1 MRLERR
7 GLLPWLILSSAV
19 LCLWC
24 SFLSAAGGWLAG
36 SDIAAREARAGFAAT
51 AAVEQQALP
60 ELGVLVT
67 RLDRTGPAAAAGL
80 QRGDLIVAINGAH
93 VQDARDLR
101 AQLLSYQVGDTVRLT
116 LLREQGE
123 EDVAVRLAPSPAD
136 ARRPYLGVYYTARGE
151 EPADL

>member
-7 GLLPWLILSSAV
+7 GLLPWLILGMTV

-24 SFLSAAGGWLAG
+24 SFLSGVGGWLAG
-36 SDIAAREARAGFAAT
+36 SDIAAREARARYEAT
-51 AAVEQQALP
+51 SVAGGDLP

-67 RLDRTGPAAAAGL
+67 RLDRGGPAAEAGVV
-80 QRGDLIVAINGAH
+80 RGDVIVAINGEH

-101 AQLLSYQVGDTVRLT
+101 MQLGAHRAGETVRLT
-116 LLREQGE
+116 LLSEQGE
-123 EDVAVRLAPSPAD
+123 QDVSVRLAPYPGD
-136 ARRPYLGVYYTARGE
+136 ARRPYLGVYYTARGD

>member
-7 GLLPWLILSSAV
+7 GLLPWLVLGAAV

-24 SFLSAAGGWLAG
+24 SLLSAAGGWLAG
-36 SDIAAREARAGFAAT
+36 SDIAGREARAGYAAT
-51 AAVEQQALP
+51 AAVAQQELP

-67 RLDRTGPAAAAGL
+67 RLDRTGPAAAAGVV
-80 QRGDLIVAINGAH
+80 RGDMIVAINGAH

-101 AQLLSYQVGDTVRLT
+101 EQLAVHQVGDVVRLT
-116 LLREQGE
+116 LLRDQGE
-123 EDVAVRLAPSPAD
+123 EDVAIRLAAFPND

>member
-7 GLLPWLILSSAV
+7 GLLPWLILGAAM

-24 SFLSAAGGWLAG
+24 SFLSGVGGWLAG
-36 SDIAAREARAGFAAT
+36 SDIAGREARARYEATSVAAGP
-51 AAVEQQALP
+51 VLP

-67 RLDRTGPAAAAGL
+67 RTDRTGPAATAGVE
-80 QRGDLIVAINGAH
+80 RGDLIVAINGEH

-101 AQLLSYQVGDTVRLT
+101 EQLAAYQVDETVRLT
-116 LLREQGE
+116 LLRDHGEQ
-123 EDVAVRLAPSPAD
+123 DVDVRLGAFPGD